1 MKIFVV
7 PKDDEQLDEKEIID
21 FCKGKLA
28 KYRLPT
34 IVEVRDELPKTAVG
48 KILRRTLVD
57 EELKKLQMNQLG
69 G

>member
-7 PKDDEQLDEKEIID
+7 PKDGEQLDEKEIIE

-28 KYRLPT
+28 KYKLPT

-48 KILRRTLVD
+48 KILRRTLVE

-69 G
+69 S